1 MNDRKFDLNIE
12 KILEDWKTYHAIREI
27 IANALDEQ
35 MITQTKAIEIF
46 KDTKN
51 NWHIRDFGRGLRYE
65 HLTQNESEEKAK
77 HTNLIGKF
85 GVGLKDALAT
95 FYRNKIKVLIK
106 SKYGDIT
113 LGEASKAGFED
124 IKTLHAYISTPSN
137 QYFIGTEFIL
147 SNCSD
152 NDICKAKNLFFIF
165 SSEKILEKSSYG
177 DVLLKNGEIATIY
190 INGVKVAEEE
200 NFLFSYNITSINAS
214 IRKALNRERTN
225 VGRNAYSDRIKTILL
240 SSKEKSIAEKL
251 IYDLQNFE
259 TGNSHDELKWIDV
272 SLHAVKILNSV
283 EKVVFMTPPELIQ
296 AARFVE
302 IARQSGYQIITI
314 PENLKQKMNE
324 EVDLKGNPIID
335 LTNFQKEWVNSFS
348 FKFVDYENLS
358 LQEKSILEKINYV
371 LDLIGGRPSAV
382 KEIKISETMIIDQNT
397 FSEAV
402 GLWSSP
408 YIIIKRSQLSDE
420 KLFWGTLLHEIAH
433 VRSLATDVTLNFEL
447 ELTNLL
453 GQITTKGILYN
464 NQFQTDNTKTKPSFF
479 KSLFN

>member
-12 KILEDWKTYHAIREI
+12 KILEDWETYHAIREI

-358 LQEKSILEKINYV
+358 LQEKSILEKIIMY
-371 LDLIGGRPSAV
+371 
-382 KEIKISETMIIDQNT
+382 
-397 FSEAV
+397 
-402 GLWSSP
+402 
-408 YIIIKRSQLSDE
+408 
-420 KLFWGTLLHEIAH
+420 
-433 VRSLATDVTLNFEL
+433 
-447 ELTNLL
+447 
-453 GQITTKGILYN
+453 
-464 NQFQTDNTKTKPSFF
+464 
-479 KSLFN
+479 